1 MNGILAFAVLL
12 VIYAASELIAQ
23 KSRAVISMVLGIS
36 VILLL
41 GFWSGLLPKSIF
53 KDAHVGG
60 TGMLIVGML
69 LVSLGTT
76 IDFPELKR
84 QWKVALV
91 AALGVVT
98 AVVLIIVLGRLVM
111 DPFIAVAGSP
121 IFAGGNAAALIMLGG
136 AKAKGLAYV
145 GTFCLVL
152 LVTQKFFGIPIA
164 SWCLRRLAVRLRDD
178 GDFLAAYHAE
188 EEKSAGESGRKI
200 LALPSSFARPSVYLA
215 KLALVSAL
223 AFYASKLTHGVVHY
237 LVMCL
242 LLGIVF
248 YALGFLEK
256 GILPKTH
263 SDGLILFYVTIVIF
277 SNLADT
283 TPAMVLSVLPPL
295 VWTAVLGVAGI
306 FLSGAVCSK
315 IFALPWEMTVALGI
329 TCTFGFP
336 TTMMVSQEVSQALG
350 RSELERRAL
359 LNYFLPK
366 MLVAGFITV
375 TITSVLLAGAV
386 VHML

>member
-12 VIYAASELIAQ
+12 AIYAASELIAR
-23 KSRAVISMVLGIS
+23 KSRAVISMVLGIAL
-36 VILLL
+36 ILLF
-41 GFWSGLLPKSIF
+41 GFWSGLLPKTIF

-84 QWKVALV
+84 QWKVAV
-91 AALGVVT
+91 TAAAGVVLAAT
-98 AVVLIIVLGRLVM
+98 LIICLGRFAM
-111 DPFIAVAGSP
+111 DPFLAVAGSP
-121 IFAGGNAAALIMLGG
+121 IFAGGNAATLIMLDG

-164 SWCLRRLAVRLRDD
+164 SWCLRHLAMRLRDD
-178 GDFLAAYHAE
+178 GDFLVAYHGDDE
-188 EEKSAGESGRKI
+188 QVVQESSRKP
-200 LALPSSFARPSVYLA
+200 LSLPPIFARPSVYLA
-215 KLALVSAL
+215 KLALLSAL
-223 AFYASKLTHGVVHY
+223 AFYMAKLMHGMIHY

-242 LLGIVF
+242 LIGIIF

-256 GILPKTH
+256 GILQKTH
-263 SDGLILFYVTIVIF
+263 ADGLILFYVTIVIF

-283 TPAMVLSVLPPL
+283 TPQMVVSVLPPL
-295 VWTAVLGVAGI
+295 VATAVLGVLGVA
-306 FLSGAVCSK
+306 LSGAVCSK
-315 IFALPWEMTVALGI
+315 IFSMPWEMTMALGI

-336 TTMMVSQEVSQALG
+336 TTMMVSQEVSQAMG

-366 MLVAGFITV
+366 MLVAGLITV
-375 TITSVLLAGAV
+375 TITSVVLAGIV
-386 VHML
+386 VNML